1 MKKSNSNTVAVI
13 TGAGRGNGR
22 ATAFHLGKSG
32 ISLYLSDLDSGLL
45 EETISDLK
53 SEGIDA
59 TGGIYD
65 ASKISDASPLIQE
78 AVQHFG
84 GIDILINNAGA
95 SKPVKFPDV
104 TEETWDWVLDLNL
117 KGPYFIMQEAAKH
130 MMKKKSGSIVN
141 IASISASGG
150 MTSSPSYAIAKAG
163 VITMTVTAA
172 AYLAEFGIRV
182 NAISPGIVNTH
193 FHDEVKET
201 NPDVLDQQVKS
212 IPLGR
217 LAEPED
223 IASAIAFLVSDAA
236 DYITGEVITVGGG
249 KNRL

>member
-1 MKKSNSNTVAVI
+1 M
-13 TGAGRGNGR
+13 
-22 ATAFHLGKSG
+22 
-32 ISLYLSDLDSGLL
+32 
-45 EETISDLK
+45 
-53 SEGIDA
+53 
-59 TGGIYD
+59 
-65 ASKISDASPLIQE
+65 
-78 AVQHFG
+78 
-84 GIDILINNAGA
+84 INNAGA

>member
-1 MKKSNSNTVAVI
+1 MKKSNSSTVAVI

-193 FHDEVKET
+193 FHDEVKIT

>member
-1 MKKSNSNTVAVI
+1 MKKSNSSTVAVI

-163 VITMTVTAA
+163 VITMTITAA

-201 NPDVLDQQVKS
+201 NTDVLDQQVKS

>member
-1 MKKSNSNTVAVI
+1 MKKSNSSTVAVI

-104 TEETWDWVLDLNL
+104 TEETWDWVLDLSL
-117 KGPYFIMQEAAKH
+117 IH
-130 MMKKKSGSIVN
+130 I
-141 IASISASGG
+141 
-150 MTSSPSYAIAKAG
+150 
-163 VITMTVTAA
+163 
-172 AYLAEFGIRV
+172 
-182 NAISPGIVNTH
+182 
-193 FHDEVKET
+193 
-201 NPDVLDQQVKS
+201 
-212 IPLGR
+212 
-217 LAEPED
+217 
-223 IASAIAFLVSDAA
+223 
-236 DYITGEVITVGGG
+236 
-249 KNRL
+249 

>member
-1 MKKSNSNTVAVI
+1 MDNKKIAVI
-13 TGAGRGNGR
+13 TGAARGNGR
-22 ATAFHLGKSG
+22 ATAFSLGKSG
-32 ISLYLSDLDSGLL
+32 YSLFITDLNSEEL
-45 EETISDLK
+45 EETITDMK
-53 SEGIDA
+53 NEGIDA
-59 TGGIYD
+59 SGGVYD
-65 ASKISDASPLIQE
+65 ASVISDAKALVEDVIKNC
-78 AVQHFG
+78 G
-84 GIDILINNAGA
+84 RIDILVNNAGA

-104 TEETWDWVLDLNL
+104 DEETWDWVLDLNL

-130 MMKKKSGSIVN
+130 MMKQKSGVIIN

-163 VITMTVTAA
+163 VVTMTVTAA
-172 AYLAEFGIRV
+172 AYLAEHGIRV
-182 NAISPGIVNTH
+182 NAVSPGIVNTQ
-193 FHDEVKET
+193 FHDEVKIS

-223 IASAIAFLVSDAA
+223 IASTIGFIVSEKAN
-236 DYITGEVITVGGG
+236 YITGEVITVGGG

>member
-1 MKKSNSNTVAVI
+1 MKKSNSSTVAVI

>member
-1 MKKSNSNTVAVI
+1 MKKSNSSTVAVI

-22 ATAFHLGKSG
+22 ATDFHLGKSG

>member
-193 FHDEVKET
+193 FHDEVKIT

>member
-1 MKKSNSNTVAVI
+1 
-13 TGAGRGNGR
+13 
-22 ATAFHLGKSG
+22 
-32 ISLYLSDLDSGLL
+32 
-45 EETISDLK
+45 
-53 SEGIDA
+53 
-59 TGGIYD
+59 
-65 ASKISDASPLIQE
+65 
-78 AVQHFG
+78 
-84 GIDILINNAGA
+84 
-95 SKPVKFPDV
+95 
-104 TEETWDWVLDLNL
+104 
-117 KGPYFIMQEAAKH
+117 
-130 MMKKKSGSIVN
+130 
-141 IASISASGG
+141 
-150 MTSSPSYAIAKAG
+150 
-163 VITMTVTAA
+163 MTVTAA